1 MSGLAR
7 IMVYGNL
14 TSDPETKK
22 VNTGKNVTV
31 FSVAVNHRFGFSESS
46 EDVSYFDVEAWEKQG
61 EYCESRLKKGNPV
74 IVWGRMKQE
83 RWKSSDGTS
92 RQKMKIVAE
101 DVRLLE
107 REKSESKN
115 EEREQRKAA

>member
-1 MSGLAR
+1 
-7 IMVYGNL
+7 
-14 TSDPETKK
+14 
-22 VNTGKNVTV
+22 
-31 FSVAVNHRFGFSESS
+31 
-46 EDVSYFDVEAWEKQG
+46 KQG